1 MVRYHKRDKKFGGA
15 IMSSPLQREF
25 EFYLSHQNELVEKY
39 DGKYIVI
46 KDGAV
51 IGDYDDELT
60 AVTVTQKLHELGTF
74 LVQKV
79 SEGDAEYSQTFHSRV
94 GFP

>member
-1 MVRYHKRDKKFGGA
+1 
-15 IMSSPLQREF
+15 MSSPLQREF

>member
-1 MVRYHKRDKKFGGA
+1 
-15 IMSSPLQREF
+15 MSSPLQTEF
-25 EFYLSHQNELVEKY
+25 EFYLSHQDEMVRKY

-46 KDGAV
+46 KNGNV
-51 IGDYDDELT
+51 LGVYDDALS
-60 AVTVTQKLHELGTF
+60 AVTETQNSHELGTF

-94 GFP
+94 VFS